1 MKKAIVLVV
10 SAAMMALLLVGCG
23 GGSKDAESTVA
34 SASDA
39 NASANV
45 SAGEDASAS
54 ASASAPDA
62 AAKPAPDAAAKPSA
76 EASKP
81 SSDPAPS
88 TEPPSSSEH
97 EAGPWNIPCKTY
109 AAYDRFSGD
118 RYDSPTLVVRGVWID
133 RIVFDYARSDDSWSD
148 VSVSLDS
155 SGRGSVEI
163 GTVTLDV
170 ALGDGFIEVDEIEGM
185 GAMAYVFK

>member
-10 SAAMMALLLVGCG
+10 SAAMMALLLAGCG

-34 SASDA
+34 SVSD
-39 NASANV
+39 ASANAGA
-45 SAGEDASAS
+45 SANDDASAN
-54 ASASAPDA
+54 ASAPDA

-76 EASKP
+76 EASKS

-88 TEPPSSSEH
+88 NEPSSSSEH